1 MAAQMHRR
9 AVLASALAVGTAAAT
24 GLRPASAQAAL
35 PVVDM
40 ELLLLAAQINPVQ
53 QGTPIWPGAGESVR
67 LVEQALTDRG
77 LLRARYVDGHFG
89 TASID
94 AYAQWQKS
102 LGHSGLAANGLPG
115 VASLTTL
122 GSGRFTLSRAVR
134 PGSRVSWRGYPFNT
148 RTVDMLLEA
157 ERLCGLTFAVDQG
170 SYSPGTDP
178 TSAGTHDGGG
188 TADLDADALTRA
200 QRTSALVALRSVGF
214 AAWLRTPAQHPA
226 WPYHLH
232 VVAGNDTDLSRPA
245 QQQIGQYYLGRNG
258 LSGHGPDDGP
268 QVEKLTW
275 EQYQRNRG

>member
-67 LVEQALTDRG
+67 LVEQALADRG

-232 VVAGNDTDLSRPA
+232 VVASNDTDLSRPA

-258 LSGHGPDDGP
+258 LSGQGPDDGP

-275 EQYQRNRG
+275 EQYLRNRG